1 MRRPTDIEAAETH
14 RNPIHRTAERNSRA
28 SWVVNT
34 CTGINRLMTGRA
46 IST

>member
-1 MRRPTDIEAAETH
+1 MHFETDAEAARAH
-14 RNPIHRTAERNSRA
+14 RTPIHRTADRNSRE
-28 SWVVNT
+28 SWAVNT